1 MNHFRKVSA
10 LSAAIA
16 TLFGAYSAPVLSQEG
31 AGLIEEIVVTARR
44 REENLQEVPIAISA
58 LNTEDIELRNIGNTE
73 NLNVLI
79 PNVDIRG
86 GSTSSS
92 SNFTVRGIPGVAR
105 YMDGV
110 VMSGGIGGLES
121 IVELERVEVLRGP
134 QGTYFGKNAIGGA
147 IQYVT
152 QKPQD
157 EFGARIKARFG
168 SFNRSDITANVDI
181 PLSDTV
187 KTKVT
192 AAQISR
198 DGYVDS
204 VTVAESYGE
213 EDTQIVRGQLQWE
226 PSENFTA
233 LFTAQVART
242 DQNMQA
248 SVLWDAVD
256 QEDRP
261 INPNNGRPYGRNL
274 PSEYQ
279 AIGLDF
285 TDENYAFGLRDEW
298 KTGSNYQGPANIL
311 DIDSLT
317 ADFLWDI
324 NDSLTLRVLLN
335 EREFQ
340 RGTMFDRDG
349 TPWHAFEDW
358 LYNVQEE
365 NSQEF
370 QLLGTGDRFNWVV
383 GLYLDEVDV
392 DNLRIFW
399 QAYEVR
405 ERGVP
410 PLLSRRV
417 AEDAALFAEI
427 SYDLTEALTLTV
439 GARSSEEDFHSETF
453 RALYPKGDPQTP
465 QFDLQNREIRLV
477 QGVPVIQDAKF
488 DAVTPRVALQ
498 YQFTDTIMGYV
509 SYAEGFNGG
518 GVNSRFDPTLPNN
531 GILAFND
538 ELLGNVE
545 IGIRSDLLDGRLRL
559 NATYFDGTW
568 EDIQIGEVLTPGT
581 TTTTNAGEAAI
592 SGLEV
597 EATLRTGGPFSMNF
611 AFGLLDTA
619 YTDVGLATTTLAL
632 DSSFP
637 YAPDTS
643 YSVGF
648 QWDNDLSSGASLL
661 TRFDYGWIDD
671 HETFRDKRFH
681 FSRNGGKAYGLLSAR
696 LQYTAASGAWSA
708 ALYGTNLTNEYYR
721 EGGFNAILAG
731 VDQGYVGRPREVG
744 LQLTMDFD

>member
-1 MNHFRKVSA
+1 MNSCARVGA

-16 TLFGAYSAPVLSQEG
+16 TVFGAYSAPLLAQEG

-58 LNTEDIELRNIGNTE
+58 LNTQDIELRNISNTE
-73 NLNVLI
+73 QLNVLV

-92 SNFTVRGIPGVAR
+92 GIFTVRGIPGVAR

-226 PSENFTA
+226 PSDNFTA

-248 SVLWDAVD
+248 SVLWDAVN

-261 INPNNGRPYGRNL
+261 VNPANGRPWGRNL
-274 PSEYQ
+274 PSEYL
-279 AIGLDF
+279 ARGYEF
-285 TDENYAFGLRDEW
+285 TDENYAFGLRGEW
-298 KTGSNYQGPANIL
+298 KTGANYQGPGNIL

-317 ADFLWDI
+317 VDLLWDI
-324 NDSLTLRVLLN
+324 SDSLTLRVLLN

-358 LYNVQEE
+358 LYNLQDE

-370 QLLGTGDRFNWVV
+370 QLLGSGDRFNWVV
-383 GLYLDEVDV
+383 GVYFDEVDV
-392 DNLRIFW
+392 NNLRIFW

-410 PLLSRRV
+410 PLLSRIV
-417 AEDAALFAEI
+417 TQDTAVFAEF
-427 SYDLTEALTLTV
+427 SYDLTDALTLTV
-439 GARSSEEDFHSETF
+439 GARSSEEDFQSETF
-453 RALYPKGDPQTP
+453 RSRIPKGLPQTP
-465 QFDLQNREIRLV
+465 MFDLFNRDIRLV
-477 QGVPVIQDAKF
+477 QGVPLLQQAKF
-488 DAVTPRVALQ
+488 DELTPRIALQ
-498 YQFTDTIMGYV
+498 YQFTDTIMAYA
-509 SYAEGFNGG
+509 SYAEGFEGG

-531 GILAFND
+531 GILPFD
-538 ELLGNVE
+538 SSLLGNFE
-545 IGIRSDLLDGRLRL
+545 IGLRSDLADGRLRL
-559 NATYFDGTW
+559 NVTYFDGTW

-581 TTTTNAGEAAI
+581 TTTTNAGEAEI

-597 EATLRTGGPFSMNF
+597 EATLRTGGAFSMNF

-619 YTDVGLATTTLAL
+619 YTDVGKATTTLAL
-632 DSSFP
+632 DSKFP

-648 QWDNDLSSGASLL
+648 QWDNDVASGASILARL
-661 TRFDYGWIDD
+661 DYGWIDD

-681 FSRNGGKAYGLLSAR
+681 FSRTGGKAYGLLSGR
-696 LQYTAASGAWSA
+696 LQYTAANSAWSA

>member
-1 MNHFRKVSA
+1 MTNIGKVSV
-10 LSAAIA
+10 LSFAVA
-16 TLFGAYSAPVLSQEG
+16 TLFGGYSAPVLAQEG

-58 LNTEDIELRNIGNTE
+58 LNTEDIALRNIDNAE

-86 GSTSSS
+86 GSIATS

-110 VMSGGIGGLES
+110 VMAGGIGGLES
-121 IVELERVEVLRGP
+121 IVELERIEVLRGP

-147 IQYVT
+147 IQYIT

-157 EFGARIKARFG
+157 EFGARVKARIG
-168 SFNRSDITANVDI
+168 NFNRADITANVDI

-187 KTKVT
+187 KTKIT
-192 AAQISR
+192 AAQLSR
-198 DGYVDS
+198 DGYVQS
-204 VTVAESYGE
+204 VTANEKYGE

-226 PSENFTA
+226 PSDNFTA
-233 LFTAQVART
+233 LFTAQVSRT

-248 SVLWDAVD
+248 SVLWDAVN

-261 INPNNGRPYGRNL
+261 INPANGRPYGRNL
-274 PSEYQ
+274 PSEYL
-279 AIGLDF
+279 AGGYEF
-285 TDENYAFGLRDEW
+285 TDENYAFGLRNEW
-298 KTGSNYQGPANIL
+298 KTGANYQGPGIIL
-311 DIDSLT
+311 DVDTLT
-317 ADFLWDI
+317 ADLLWDI

-335 EREFQ
+335 ERELQ
-340 RGTMFDRDG
+340 RGNMLDRDG

-370 QLLGTGDRFNWVV
+370 QLLGSGDRFNWVV
-383 GLYLDEVDV
+383 GVYLDEVDV
-392 DNLRIFW
+392 TNMRLFW
-399 QAYEVR
+399 QAWEIR
-405 ERGVP
+405 PRNVP
-410 PLLSRRV
+410 PSLGRVV
-417 AEDAALFAEI
+417 AEDTAVFAEF
-427 SYDLTEALTLTV
+427 SYDVTDALTVTV
-439 GARSSEEDFHSETF
+439 GARSSDEDFASETYT
-453 RALYPKGDPQTP
+453 LLSPKGPPQTP
-465 QFDLQNREIRLV
+465 NFDIHNRAIRV
-477 QGVPVIQDAKF
+477 IGGVPVIRDAQF

-518 GVNSRFDPTLPNN
+518 GVNARFDPTLPNN

-538 ELLGNVE
+538 ELLGNFE
-545 IGIRSDLLDGRLRL
+545 IGLRSDLLDGRLRL

-581 TTTTNAGEAAI
+581 TTTTNAGEAEI

-632 DSSFP
+632 NSEFP
-637 YAPDTS
+637 FAPDTS

-648 QWDNDLSSGASLL
+648 Q
-661 TRFDYGWIDD
+661 
-671 HETFRDKRFH
+671 
-681 FSRNGGKAYGLLSAR
+681 
-696 LQYTAASGAWSA
+696 
-708 ALYGTNLTNEYYR
+708 
-721 EGGFNAILAG
+721 
-731 VDQGYVGRPREVG
+731 
-744 LQLTMDFD
+744 

>member
-1 MNHFRKVSA
+1 MKHLKKVSA
-10 LSAAIA
+10 LGAAIA
-16 TLFGAYSAPVLSQEG
+16 SLFGAYSAPVLAQD
-31 AGLIEEIVVTARR
+31 GLSAIEEVVVTARR

-58 LNTEDIELRNIGNTE
+58 LNTEDIELRNIDNTE
-73 NLNVLI
+73 NLNVLL

-86 GSTSSS
+86 GSSSS
-92 SNFTVRGIPGVAR
+92 GGIFSVRGIPGVAR

-121 IVELERVEVLRGP
+121 IVELERIEVLRGP

-168 SFNRSDITANVDI
+168 NFNRSDITANVDI

-187 KTKVT
+187 KTKIT

-204 VTVAESYGE
+204 VTVSESYGE

-226 PSENFTA
+226 PSDNFTA
-233 LFTAQVART
+233 LFTAQIART
-242 DQNMQA
+242 DQNMQG

-261 INPNNGRPYGRNL
+261 INPANGRPYGRNL

-279 AIGLDF
+279 AIGIEF
-285 TDENYAFGLRDEW
+285 TDEKYAYGLRDEW
-298 KTGSNYQGPANIL
+298 KTAANYQGPANIL

-317 ADFLWDI
+317 VDLSWDI
-324 NDSLTLRVLLN
+324 NDSLTFRAIIN

-349 TPWHAFEDW
+349 TEWHAFEDW
-358 LYNVQEE
+358 LYNEQNE

-370 QLLGTGDRFNWVV
+370 QLLGSGDRFNWVV
-383 GLYLDEVDV
+383 GLYFDEVDV
-392 DNLRIFW
+392 NNLRIFW

-410 PLLSRRV
+410 PLLSQRV
-417 AEDAALFAEI
+417 TEDTALFGEF
-427 SYDLTEALTLTV
+427 SYDLTDALTLTV
-439 GARSSEEDFHSETF
+439 GARSSDEDFHSETF
-453 RALYPKGDPQTP
+453 RSLVPKGDPQTP
-465 QFDLQNREIRLV
+465 HFDFSNREIRLV
-477 QGVPVIQDAKF
+477 QGIPVIQEARF

-498 YQFTDTIMGYV
+498 YQFADTIMGYV

-531 GILAFND
+531 GILPYND
-538 ELLGNVE
+538 ELLANFE
-545 IGIRSDLLDGRLRL
+545 IGIRSDLLGGRLRL
-559 NATYFDGTW
+559 NATYFNGTW

-581 TTTTNAGEAAI
+581 TTTTNAGEAEI
-592 SGLEV
+592 SGIEI
-597 EATLRTGGPFSMNF
+597 EGTFRTGGIFSVNF
-611 AFGLLDTA
+611 ALGLLDTA
-619 YTDVGLATTTLAL
+619 YTDVGLATRTLSV
-632 DSSFP
+632 DSKFP
-637 YAPDTS
+637 YAPETS

-648 QWDNDLSSGASLL
+648 QWDNDLASGASIL

-681 FSRNGGKAYGLLSAR
+681 FSRNGGKAYGLLSGR
-696 LQYTAASGAWSA
+696 LQYTATGGAWNV
-708 ALYGTNLTNEYYR
+708 ALYGRNLTNEYYR

-744 LQLTMDFD
+744 VQIDMNFD

>member
-1 MNHFRKVSA
+1 MNHFARVSA
-10 LSAAIA
+10 LSAAIG
-16 TLFGAYSAPVLSQEG
+16 TLFGAYCAPVVAQEG

-58 LNTEDIELRNIGNTE
+58 LNTEDIELRNIDNTE

-86 GSTSSS
+86 GSTSSGGI
-92 SNFTVRGIPGVAR
+92 FAVRGIPGVAR

-110 VMSGGIGGLES
+110 VMSGTIGGLES

-157 EFGARIKARFG
+157 EFGARVKARFG
-168 SFNRSDITANVDI
+168 NFNRADITANIDI
-181 PLSDTV
+181 PFGDAV
-187 KTKVT
+187 KTKIT
-192 AAQISR
+192 AAQVSR

-204 VTVAESYGE
+204 VTVNESYGE
-213 EDTQIVRGQLQWE
+213 QDTQIVRGQLQWE
-226 PSENFTA
+226 PADNFTG
-233 LFTAQVART
+233 LFTVQVART

-261 INPNNGRPYGRNL
+261 INPANGRPYGRNL

-279 AIGLDF
+279 AIGLEF
-285 TDENYAFGLRDEW
+285 TDENHAFGLRDEW
-298 KTGSNYQGPANIL
+298 KTAANYQGPGNIL
-311 DIDSLT
+311 DIDSYT
-317 ADFLWDI
+317 ADLSWDI
-324 NDSLTLRVLLN
+324 NDSITFRAILN
-335 EREFQ
+335 EREFE

-349 TPWHAFEDW
+349 TQWHAFEDW

-370 QLLGTGDRFNWVV
+370 QLLGSGDRFDWVV
-383 GLYLDEVDV
+383 GLFVDEVDV
-392 DNLRIFW
+392 NNLRIFW

-410 PLLSRRV
+410 PLLSRVVR
-417 AEDAALFAEI
+417 EDAAVFAEV
-427 SYDLTEALTLTV
+427 SYDLTDALTLTV

-453 RALYPKGDPQTP
+453 RSRVPKGDPQTP
-465 QFDLQNREIRLV
+465 QFDIFNRDIRLV
-477 QGVPVIQDAKF
+477 QGVPLIQEAKF

-498 YQFTDTIMGYV
+498 YQFTDTIMAYA
-509 SYAEGFNGG
+509 SYAEGFEGG

-531 GILAFND
+531 GILPYD
-538 ELLGNVE
+538 SSLLANYE
-545 IGIRSDLLDGRLRL
+545 IGFRSDLADGRLRL
-559 NATYFDGTW
+559 NVTYFDGIW

-581 TTTTNAGEAAI
+581 TTTTNAGEAEI

-597 EATLRTGGPFSMNF
+597 EGNLRTGGAFSLNF

-619 YTDVGLATTTLAL
+619 YTDVGKATTTLSVDAE
-632 DSSFP
+632 FP
-637 YAPDTS
+637 YAPETS
-643 YSVGF
+643 YSVGL
-648 QWDNDLSSGASLL
+648 QWDNDLSSGASIL

-681 FSRNGGKAYGLLSAR
+681 FSRNGGKAYGLLSGR
-696 LQYTAASGAWSA
+696 LQYTAPGGQWSA
-708 ALYGTNLTNEYYR
+708 ALYGRNLTNEYYR

>member
-1 MNHFRKVSA
+1 MNSCARVGA

-16 TLFGAYSAPVLSQEG
+16 TMFGAYCAPVLAQEG

-58 LNTEDIELRNIGNTE
+58 LNTEDIALRNIDNAET
-73 NLNVLI
+73 LNVLI

-86 GSTSSS
+86 GSVATA

-121 IVELERVEVLRGP
+121 IVELERIEVLRGP

-147 IQYVT
+147 IQYIT

-157 EFGARIKARFG
+157 EFGARVKARIG
-168 SFNRSDITANVDI
+168 NFNRADITANVDI
-181 PLSDTV
+181 PLGDTV

-192 AAQISR
+192 AAQRSR
-198 DGYVDS
+198 DGYVQS
-204 VTVAESYGE
+204 VTANEKYGE

-226 PSENFTA
+226 PSDNFTA
-233 LFTAQVART
+233 LFTAQVSRT

-248 SVLWDAVD
+248 SVLWDAVN

-261 INPNNGRPYGRNL
+261 INPANGRPYGRNL
-274 PSEYQ
+274 PSEYL
-279 AIGLDF
+279 AGGYEF
-285 TDENYAFGLRDEW
+285 TDENYAFGLRNEW
-298 KTGSNYQGPANIL
+298 KTGANYQGPGIIL
-311 DIDSLT
+311 DVDTLT
-317 ADFLWDI
+317 ADLLWDI

-340 RGTMFDRDG
+340 RGNMLDRDG

-370 QLLGTGDRFNWVV
+370 QLLGSGDRFNWVV
-383 GLYLDEVDV
+383 GVYLDEVD
-392 DNLRIFW
+392 LTSMRLFW
-399 QAYEVR
+399 QAWEIR
-405 ERGVP
+405 PRNVP
-410 PLLSRRV
+410 PSLGRV
-417 AEDAALFAEI
+417 VTEDTAVFAEF
-427 SYDLTEALTLTV
+427 SYDVTDALTVTV
-439 GARSSEEDFHSETF
+439 GARSSDEDFASETYT
-453 RALYPKGDPQTP
+453 LLSPKGPPQTP
-465 QFDLQNREIRLV
+465 NFDIYNRAIRV
-477 QGVPVIQDAKF
+477 IGGVPVIRDAQF

-518 GVNSRFDPTLPNN
+518 GVNARFDPTLPNN

-538 ELLGNVE
+538 ELLGNFE
-545 IGIRSDLLDGRLRL
+545 IGLRSDLLDGRLRL

-581 TTTTNAGEAAI
+581 TTTTNAGEAEI

-632 DSSFP
+632 NSEFP
-637 YAPDTS
+637 FAPDTS

-648 QWDNDLSSGASLL
+648 QWDNDLSSGASFL

-696 LQYTAASGAWSA
+696 FQYTAASGAWSA
-708 ALYGTNLTNEYYR
+708 ALYGRNLTDEYYR